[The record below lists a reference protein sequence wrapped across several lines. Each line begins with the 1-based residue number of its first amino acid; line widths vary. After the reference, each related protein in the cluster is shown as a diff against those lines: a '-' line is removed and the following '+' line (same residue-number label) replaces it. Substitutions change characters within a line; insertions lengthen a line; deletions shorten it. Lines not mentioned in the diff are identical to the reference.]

1 MNSKSIDYSLLV
13 LLALLWGSSFT
24 MIKVALEDF
33 HPAWIV
39 QTRLVVGGIILLIIC
54 IVLKKNFPTEP
65 KKYLE
70 LLFQGCLQG
79 AIPFLLISYS
89 EQHIDSGLA
98 GLLNTTPPM
107 VVFIISVF
115 ILRTKPFDIYKLIG
129 LLLGLTGVY
138 TASSVTAG
146 VLTEKYILSIIYSLL
161 AAFSYGVGA
170 IYGAR
175 FVKLPPLVTA
185 SSSLCLGALAL
196 MPYTLIFAGSIE
208 AAPSVTS
215 ILALLGLS
223 VFSTALASVIFF
235 RLVNNLGPLTTTS
248 NAYLRALFS
257 IFLGSIILSEDV
269 NLHIII
275 GAVLIFLGI
284 YFITGNGFRNA
295 VDSMVLRGKSD

>member
-39 QTRLVVGGIILLIIC
+39 QTRLVVGGIILLISC

-138 TASSVTAG
+138 TASSVQ
-146 VLTEKYILSIIYSLL
+146 E
-161 AAFSYGVGA
+161 GA
-170 IYGAR
+170 CSVFGSKFCVAD
-175 FVKLPPLVTA
+175 
-185 SSSLCLGALAL
+185 LCLH
-196 MPYTLIFAGSIE
+196 T
-208 AAPSVTS
+208 PSHPV
-215 ILALLGLS
+215 LS
-223 VFSTALASVIFF
+223 KTPSNSKAIRY
-235 RLVNNLGPLTTTS
+235 RLTYS
-248 NAYLRALFS
+248 R
-257 IFLGSIILSEDV
+257 LGSRL
-269 NLHIII
+269 
-275 GAVLIFLGI
+275 
-284 YFITGNGFRNA
+284 
-295 VDSMVLRGKSD
+295 

>member
-1 MNSKSIDYSLLV
+1 
-13 LLALLWGSSFT
+13 
-24 MIKVALEDF
+24 
-33 HPAWIV
+33 
-39 QTRLVVGGIILLIIC
+39 
-54 IVLKKNFPTEP
+54 
-65 KKYLE
+65 
-70 LLFQGCLQG
+70 
-79 AIPFLLISYS
+79 
-89 EQHIDSGLA
+89 
-98 GLLNTTPPM
+98 
-107 VVFIISVF
+107 
-115 ILRTKPFDIYKLIG
+115 
-129 LLLGLTGVY
+129 
-138 TASSVTAG
+138 
-146 VLTEKYILSIIYSLL
+146 
-161 AAFSYGVGA
+161 
-170 IYGAR
+170 
-175 FVKLPPLVTA
+175 
-185 SSSLCLGALAL
+185 